1 MSPKPASLRQFLA
14 LLRSLFAVIAL
25 AVVAWQSTAPLSGQS
40 PTGTLAAPSEH
51 ELGALTSR
59 PVSLNLNQS
68 AVPDSWNWVPA
79 QVDFYWGGHQ
89 LAMQIDRFESS
100 STVARL
106 RETNLWSTVTEL
118 FWKEWKDRK
127 SDLARVKAI
136 LDNPS
141 ARDVRKFLFDMA
153 SEDLFVVVDEHLSK
167 SLAHWNAIQP
177 DLERLADPKLTTEL
191 RAEIIA
197 RWIDERL
204 PDYQIPTMIIG
215 GKFSDTNAALSKIDE
230 VEGLLRLGLA
240 AVPDLRQ
247 FFKFLKRVE
256 DPRGNRLTW
265 TLNSEV
271 IPWDSIPETDFLDRE
286 SLDSLR
292 RELEG
297 KTFQCSI
304 GTVDQYFC
312 IVIGG
317 DRNWIERV
325 GSEQC
330 FKTIPAVE
338 TLRGE
343 AANIRE
349 SSSNAT
355 GMTSTYYTS
364 DALVQGCQT
373 LLLDG
378 FFRKLARSALMP
390 LLDTYPKESDTAEW
404 LTSVID
410 DAGWLDERI
419 GSVVPRFRGI
429 AQCGWIDDFGFQS
442 LRIDRNPTYVL
453 QAAGSL
459 EALNNIDGSPLL
471 LLDLQLAQHPEF
483 LGVTKDI
490 VRRIRERLRESTK
503 LDDARWDK
511 SAATESYALLESYW
525 PLVETITEVWEKQ
538 ILPGWQG
545 EHCVVIQAGSLDA
558 RQWSPLVAGSEQPLP
573 VPEIAWVS
581 RLEKRDDW
589 ERGII
594 AVART
599 IVEKHPVW
607 GESAAQ
613 KVISW
618 TDEADR
624 MLSAWHRWSLPVEL
638 PFLSDNKSS
647 PIPTL
652 ADHPKWSWIGYSPG
666 QWEGY
671 AKRVSGGPEKP
682 SWIIV
687 EDPAAPLATYAHVDF
702 GGWVRLLEPW
712 VEYALQRVPRREN
725 GSLAIPPTKTGRR
738 LEISVQDVVKFVQ
751 QASEF
756 GVLSSWSWRRS
767 DGFTQSRSVYRVPD
781 R

>member
-25 AVVAWQSTAPLSGQS
+25 ALVAWQSTAPLSGQS

-51 ELGALTSR
+51 EVGALTSR

-100 STVARL
+100 ST
-106 RETNLWSTVTEL
+106 
-118 FWKEWKDRK
+118 
-127 SDLARVKAI
+127 I

-141 ARDVRKFLFDMA
+141 ARDVRKFLFDIA

-204 PDYQIPTMIIG
+204 PDYQIPTMILG

-343 AANIRE
+343 AASIRE

-364 DALVQGCQT
+364 DALIQGCQT

-378 FFRKLARSALMP
+378 FFRKL
-390 LLDTYPKESDTAEW
+390 
-404 LTSVID
+404 V
-410 DAGWLDERI
+410 G
-419 GSVVPRFRGI
+419 
-429 AQCGWIDDFGFQS
+429 
-442 LRIDRNPTYVL
+442 
-453 QAAGSL
+453 
-459 EALNNIDGSPLL
+459 
-471 LLDLQLAQHPEF
+471 
-483 LGVTKDI
+483 
-490 VRRIRERLRESTK
+490 
-503 LDDARWDK
+503 
-511 SAATESYALLESYW
+511 
-525 PLVETITEVWEKQ
+525 
-538 ILPGWQG
+538 
-545 EHCVVIQAGSLDA
+545 
-558 RQWSPLVAGSEQPLP
+558 QP
-573 VPEIAWVS
+573 
-581 RLEKRDDW
+581 
-589 ERGII
+589 
-594 AVART
+594 
-599 IVEKHPVW
+599 
-607 GESAAQ
+607 
-613 KVISW
+613 
-618 TDEADR
+618 
-624 MLSAWHRWSLPVEL
+624 
-638 PFLSDNKSS
+638 
-647 PIPTL
+647 
-652 ADHPKWSWIGYSPG
+652 
-666 QWEGY
+666 
-671 AKRVSGGPEKP
+671 
-682 SWIIV
+682 
-687 EDPAAPLATYAHVDF
+687 
-702 GGWVRLLEPW
+702 
-712 VEYALQRVPRREN
+712 
-725 GSLAIPPTKTGRR
+725 
-738 LEISVQDVVKFVQ
+738 
-751 QASEF
+751 
-756 GVLSSWSWRRS
+756 
-767 DGFTQSRSVYRVPD
+767 
-781 R
+781 